1 MEGPPTAG
9 EQGEATFAEAA
20 GRAQQGVVGLVVRG
34 EALPSSGLLDRR
46 LDALASAVIAG
57 VGQGGQIELGAA
69 QFSVAMTPVSR
80 ATVRSCRWPGATSD
94 TAIGT
99 PSGRMTA
106 WTLPPGARC
115 FPEYQAL
122 IVSPLTLSV
131 VSAQRSVRISL
142 P

>member
-34 EALPSSGLLDRR
+34 EALPSGLLDRR

-57 VGQGGQIELGAA
+57 VGQGGQIELGGSR
-69 QFSVAMTPVSR
+69 FSVAMTPVSR

-94 TAIGT
+94 TAI
-99 PSGRMTA
+99 R
-106 WTLPPGARC
+106 
-115 FPEYQAL
+115 
-122 IVSPLTLSV
+122 
-131 VSAQRSVRISL
+131 
-142 P
+142 